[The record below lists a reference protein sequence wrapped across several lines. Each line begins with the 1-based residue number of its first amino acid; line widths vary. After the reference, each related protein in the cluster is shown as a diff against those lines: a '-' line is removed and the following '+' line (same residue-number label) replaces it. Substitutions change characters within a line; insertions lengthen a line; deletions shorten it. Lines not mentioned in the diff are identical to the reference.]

1 MAQKRYV
8 SSNFWKDNYIAD
20 LDPSEKL
27 VFLYLLTNPLANL
40 AGIYEITIR
49 EMAFDTGYDKD
60 MIQKIL
66 ARFER
71 DEKIMHKK
79 GWIVMK
85 NWLKHQSLN
94 PNMRTGVDKI
104 LEGLPKW
111 LQDELKSGKQQAL
124 LDVEN

>member
-20 LDPSEKL
+20 LDPTEKL

-60 MIQKIL
+60 MIMKIL
-66 ARFER
+66 NRFER
-71 DEKIMHKK
+71 DDKIIYKK

-85 NWLKHQSLN
+85 NWIKHQSLN
-94 PNMRTGVDKI
+94 PNMKTGLDKI
-104 LEGLPKW
+104 MESLPDW
-111 LQDELKSGKQQAL
+111 LTEELKNGKQQSL
-124 LDVEN
+124 INE

>member
-27 VFLYLLTNPLANL
+27 VFLYLLTNPQANL

-60 MIQKIL
+60 MIVKIL
-66 ARFER
+66 ARFEK
-71 DEKIMHKK
+71 DDKILHKK

-94 PNMRTGVDKI
+94 PNMKTGVDRVM
-104 LEGLPKW
+104 EALPDW
-111 LQDELKSGKQQAL
+111 LKEELLTGKQQSL
-124 LDVEN
+124 IDEKV